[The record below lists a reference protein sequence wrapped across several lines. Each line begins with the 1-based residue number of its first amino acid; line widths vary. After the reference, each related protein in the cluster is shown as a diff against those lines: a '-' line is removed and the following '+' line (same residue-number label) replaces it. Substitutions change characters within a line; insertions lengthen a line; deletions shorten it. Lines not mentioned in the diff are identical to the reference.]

1 MNLLNI
7 LKTNFLLSLQI
18 IEDEAL
24 IGTEKIIPNKNKFFV
39 DYKWLFSPIL
49 SKEKKLQI
57 LNVEFNKFDFSVT
70 AVNVN
75 NKTKDLLFTVK
86 DAKGRFA
93 GTIDLIKGEWI
104 NG

>member
-7 LKTNFLLSLQI
+7 LQTNFLLSLRVM
-18 IEDEAL
+18 EDEGL
-24 IGTEKIIPNKNKFFV
+24 IGAAKVISEKNNLFV
-39 DYKWLFSPIL
+39 NYEWLLSPMS
-49 SKEKKLQI
+49 SKEKKLQT
-57 LNVEFNKFDFSVT
+57 LNAVFNKFDFSVT

-75 NKTKDLLFTVK
+75 NKTKNLLFTVK
-86 DAKGRFA
+86 DTKGRFA